1 MQTVSQHKTRQAA
14 VLLSREGRVMQ
25 GNDCIPVFLTK
36 KLTFPS
42 GDLSLKVEYEVRNDG
57 TQLLD
62 ARFLSEWNLT
72 LLAGDS
78 PDRSYFIDGK
88 KLDDPRLCVRG
99 EDESVSRA
107 GMLDRWLGLNVA
119 FQTPSPARYP
129 VETVSNSEGGFERVY
144 QGSCILWGW
153 DLHLAP
159 DETAKFELNFH
170 LEDLQR

>member
-1 MQTVSQHKTRQAA
+1 
-14 VLLSREGRVMQ
+14 MQ
-25 GNDCIPVFLTK
+25 GNDGIPVFLTK
-36 KLTFPS
+36 KLTFPA
-42 GDLSLKVEYEVRNDG
+42 GDLSLKVEYEIRNDG
-57 TQLLD
+57 TKLLD

-88 KLDDPRLCVRG
+88 KLDDPRLCVQG
-99 EDESVSRA
+99 ENESVSRA
-107 GMLDRWLGLNVA
+107 GMMDRWLGLVVA
-119 FQTPSPARYP
+119 FQTASAARFLRYP

-153 DLHLAP
+153 DLRLAP
-159 DETAKFELNFH
+159 DETAKFELTLR